1 MASLSPALEER
12 EEELRQTLDNLER
25 PEELASVCT
34 GTQAQRIVQNLR
46 ALLGEFKAAL
56 LADEGQGQVQG
67 QTDAGDATTTQRRL
81 QRHAALRVRIHSL
94 NGRYQGR
101 LNEVRQAERR
111 SLLAAASDLPA
122 ASGGS
127 DGKGGGKGGGS
138 AGLRQRVQATS
149 AELGKSRDVTA
160 SLQRTRK
167 LMAAELERAQNV
179 SRVLDDGD
187 AALNNVNTTYEK
199 YGDEMK
205 NAKGLLRTFRSNDQR
220 ERLYLALATFL
231 GVVAYIVWRR
241 LGSRI
246 AALVGTFL

>member
-127 DGKGGGKGGGS
+127 VSSSNAD
-138 AGLRQRVQATS
+138 
-149 AELGKSRDVTA
+149 DVCT
-160 SLQRTRK
+160 
-167 LMAAELERAQNV
+167 
-179 SRVLDDGD
+179 
-187 AALNNVNTTYEK
+187 
-199 YGDEMK
+199 MK
-205 NAKGLLRTFRSNDQR
+205 T
-220 ERLYLALATFL
+220 
-231 GVVAYIVWRR
+231 VVAGNDTELSSTW
-241 LGSRI
+241 LSPMHAI
-246 AALVGTFL
+246 ANRMPPPVKCLQHVHHH